1 MRKKLNIGFLL
12 VLAALALYLSY
23 IVLEP
28 FLQPVMVAVVLA
40 VSFHPLHRWLEE
52 RIGRPGLAAAFSLLI
67 VVAMVLAPVSIMAT
81 AVGRELAWLT
91 NILSKQSLEGGGLR
105 NLAGDWL
112 EAAAAW
118 LSQYVDISP
127 VNLQARV
134 AEQLQ
139 RLSGALL
146 SKAGGLLGNI
156 GSFVMKALLVLF
168 TLYFLFR
175 EGEAMRDAAC
185 RHLPLDQA
193 QLQRLFDG
201 ISETIQASMYGMMA
215 VALAQATLVGLAFWA
230 LGVPGPILWATVTV
244 FASLIPVV
252 GTALVWAPG
261 ALWLWL
267 AAGSWVKALIL
278 VAWGAGVVGMVDNF
292 LRPYVMSGRVQMH
305 PLILLLSLLGGA
317 QAFGLI
323 GLFAGPVIV
332 ASAETALALL
342 REEADRS

>member
-1 MRKKLNIGFLL
+1 VRKKLNIGFLL
-12 VLAALALYLSY
+12 ALAAIALYLSY
-23 IVLEP
+23 MVLEP

-40 VSFHPLHRWLEE
+40 VSFHPLHRWLE
-52 RIGRPGLAAAFSLLI
+52 RRLGRPGLAAAFSLLI
-67 VVAMVLAPVSIMAT
+67 VVAVVLTPVTIMAT

-91 NILSKQSLEGGGLR
+91 NTLTKQSLESGGLR
-105 NLAGDWL
+105 HLAGDWL
-112 EAAAAW
+112 DSAVAW
-118 LSQYVDISP
+118 VSRYVDVSS
-127 VNLQARV
+127 VNFHAR
-134 AEQLQ
+134 ATEQLQ
-139 RLSGALL
+139 KLSGALL
-146 SKAGGLLGNI
+146 AKAGGLLGNL

-175 EGEAMRDAAC
+175 EGKAMRDAAC

-215 VALAQATLVGLAFWA
+215 VALAQAVLVGMAFWV

-252 GTALVWAPG
+252 GTALVWAPA

-278 VAWGAGVVGMVDNF
+278 VGWGAGVVGMVDNI

-332 ASAETALALL
+332 ASAETVLALL
-342 REEADRS
+342 REEADKP

>member
-12 VLAALALYLSY
+12 VLAAIALYLSY

-40 VSFHPLHRWLEE
+40 VSFYPLHRWLER
-52 RIGRPGLAAAFSLLI
+52 RIRRPGLAAAVSLLI
-67 VVAMVLAPVSIMAT
+67 VVAVVLTPVSIMAT

-91 NILSKQSLEGGGLR
+91 GILSKHSIESGGLK
-105 NLAGDWL
+105 NLAGDWVDS
-112 EAAAAW
+112 AITW
-118 LSQYVDISP
+118 VSQYVDVSS
-127 VNLQARV
+127 VNLQARA

-139 RLSGALL
+139 KLSGALL

-156 GSFVMKALLVLF
+156 GSFLMKALLVLF

-175 EGEAMRDAAC
+175 EGEAMRDAVC
-185 RHLPLDQA
+185 RHLPLDLA

-201 ISETIQASMYGMMA
+201 ISETIQASMYGMMV
-215 VALAQATLVGLAFWA
+215 VALAQATLVGLAFWV

-267 AAGSWVKALIL
+267 AAGSWVKAIIL
-278 VAWGAGVVGMVDNF
+278 VGWGAGVVGTVDNI

-332 ASAETALALL
+332 ASAETVLVLL
-342 REEADRS
+342 REEAEKS